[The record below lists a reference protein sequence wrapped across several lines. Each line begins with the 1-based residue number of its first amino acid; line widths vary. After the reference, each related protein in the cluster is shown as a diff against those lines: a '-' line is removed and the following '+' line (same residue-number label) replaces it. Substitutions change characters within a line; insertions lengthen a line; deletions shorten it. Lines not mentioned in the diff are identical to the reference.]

1 MKNRIL
7 STLVIWLMV
16 IVLPGVLP
24 YHIGEFL
31 IIAVF
36 GMGTLVELIDLTRRA
51 GRPVNQPIAMV
62 GFAVLLLGVMVFK
75 PVTLPPFSILTICFA
90 GIIIA
95 CLLLSPIGSFSDIAP
110 PTLATA
116 LIVGIPMS
124 TAVLL
129 IQEHSLALCVW
140 VVAIAKFGD
149 VGALLF
155 GMSFGKHHMAPALS
169 PKKTWEGLAGGI
181 LTSIAVSVA
190 YAWFFRDYLPE
201 GLSLLHA
208 GWMALPIVIC
218 GVLADLAESAYKREA
233 KVKDS
238 GNSIPGIGG
247 FLDLTDSFLLAI
259 PVGYF
264 LIWVFVY

>member
-1 MKNRIL
+1 
-7 STLVIWLMV
+7 MV
-16 IVLPGVLP
+16 IVLPGLLP

-31 IIAVF
+31 IILVF
-36 GMGTLVELIDLTRRA
+36 GMGTLMELIDLTRRA
-51 GRPVNQPIAMV
+51 GRPVNQPVAMV
-62 GFAVLLLGVMVFK
+62 GFAVLLLGVMIFK
-75 PVTLPPFSILTICFA
+75 PVILPPFAILTICFA
-90 GIIIA
+90 GIMIA

-116 LIVGIPMS
+116 MIVGIPMS
-124 TAVLL
+124 VAVLL
-129 IQEHSLALCVW
+129 THEYHLALCVW

-155 GMSFGKHHMAPALS
+155 GMWLGKHHMAPALS
-169 PKKTWEGLAGGI
+169 PKKTWEGMAGGVF
-181 LTSIAVSVA
+181 TSILVSVA
-190 YAWFFRDYLPE
+190 YAYFFRNYLPE
-201 GLSLLHA
+201 GLTLVHA
-208 GWMALPIVIC
+208 GLMAFPIVIA

-247 FLDLTDSFLLAI
+247 FLDLTDSFLLAL

-264 LIWVFVY
+264 LIWAFVY